1 MRSIFVIYLP
11 GHAGNFVSRTFSL
24 SPETMPLLKQQQ
36 IKHYVSNQ
44 KSVPNFS
51 RLSWYKF
58 STVLSQHQTWQQ
70 FHRAWADY
78 KDYAAYRLINL
89 YSKQVYQTV
98 IYQIHP
104 REMISDY
111 VSIEPEDF
119 FHIELDLQRWG
130 HWVRQEQQ
138 RLQFVQRPDE
148 GQQFEQLKIKFKTKP
163 IDLNKML
170 DNNDNFVE
178 EYLRVCNL
186 MKLTPV
192 VDQALSLRKDWYDTR
207 VKSYE

>member
-1 MRSIFVIYLP
+1 MLFRS
-11 GHAGNFVSRTFSL
+11 
-24 SPETMPLLKQQQ
+24 
-36 IKHYVSNQ
+36 
-44 KSVPNFS
+44 
-51 RLSWYKF
+51 
-58 STVLSQHQTWQQ
+58 
-70 FHRAWADY
+70 
-78 KDYAAYRLINL
+78 NL
-89 YSKQVYQTV
+89 YSKRVYQTV

-104 REMISDY
+104 REMVSDY

-138 RLQFVQRPDE
+138 RLQFVQRHDE

-178 EYLRVCNL
+178 EYLRICNL